1 MPSLFTHL
9 EQAEEKADA
18 LAFGIATVMKQYYF
32 VASVYLLSDIQPH
45 LSRLSELFQQ
55 RSIDFSQLHTHISN
69 SISVLETLKNQD
81 GPNLKKLETVFTAEL
96 SSCRITVE
104 EKDPENF
111 QKNVWEAYI
120 NAIIANLKS
129 RFPDMAII
137 TSFGIFDP
145 SQIPAKSSS
154 ERIN

>member
-1 MPSLFTHL
+1 MPSLLTHF

-45 LSRLSELFQQ
+45 LSRLSQLFQQ

-69 SISVLETLKNQD
+69 SISILETLKNQD

-111 QKNVWEAYI
+111 QKNVCLGSIY
-120 NAIIANLKS
+120 
-129 RFPDMAII
+129 
-137 TSFGIFDP
+137 
-145 SQIPAKSSS
+145 
-154 ERIN
+154 